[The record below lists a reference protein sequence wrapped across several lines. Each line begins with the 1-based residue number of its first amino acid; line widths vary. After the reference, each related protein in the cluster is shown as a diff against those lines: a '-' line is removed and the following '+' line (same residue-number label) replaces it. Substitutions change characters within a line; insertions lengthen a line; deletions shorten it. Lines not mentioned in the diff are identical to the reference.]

1 MPCHC
6 CDVFQCVTIGSLC
19 ATLHHFMLAP
29 RVKKDA
35 HLTIRLS
42 SDMKRDLK
50 DAAAQLDRSRNWLVI
65 HILDKWLKARHRKSK

>member
-1 MPCHC
+1 
-6 CDVFQCVTIGSLC
+6 
-19 ATLHHFMLAP
+19 MLAP